1 MEAKLYL
8 NIRKNTELF
17 CFLKIRTNL
26 KQGVRSLI
34 LIPKFLRDLA
44 KGIKHYFFLESFF
57 FLNL

>member
-44 KGIKHYFFLESFF
+44 KGIKQVTFS
-57 FLNL
+57 